1 MRREGKPGNQTFP
14 QYDQMPTEQLEE
26 IIRADFWL
34 SDDGTPDDERIDRML
49 EVIIQREKNINQQD
63 APQFKPWEE
72 IAKEQ
77 PLAKIDSI
85 AETAETSTTLR
96 KKIRWSHM
104 KRVSTIAAVFVCVFL
119 LGTFSTAYALGID
132 VWGVLVR
139 WTENSFHVE
148 ANIHGIDVNRFPE
161 ALRNMAEKLAA
172 HGITEGVL
180 PSYLP
185 EGYEVME
192 ENYFSNSE
200 YSVFYTALS
209 KDDAFLSIN
218 CTQYYTG
225 NFSSEYEKDDPNPAV
240 YYINGTSFYVFTN
253 FGNPVIHWSK
263 DNLDC
268 SIIGA
273 PEGEIEKIINS
284 IQ

>member
-1 MRREGKPGNQTFP
+1 MRREGKSGNQTFP

-49 EVIIQREKNINQQD
+49 EVIIQREKDSNQQD
-63 APQFKPWEE
+63 APHFKSWKE

-77 PLAKIDSI
+77 PLAETDAI
-85 AETAETSTTLR
+85 AEVSVPLR
-96 KKIRWSHM
+96 KKTRWSHM
-104 KRVSTIAAVFVCVFL
+104 KRVSAIAAVFACVFL
-119 LGTFSTAYALGID
+119 LGTFSTAYAFGID
-132 VWGVLVR
+132 IWGVLVR
-139 WTENSFHVE
+139 WTENSFQVE
-148 ANIHGIDVNRFPE
+148 ANVHEIDVNRFPE
-161 ALRNMAEKLAA
+161 PLRNMAEKLAA
-172 HGITEGVL
+172 HGITDGVL
-180 PSYLP
+180 PTYLP
-185 EGYEVME
+185 DGYKVME
-192 ENYFSNSE
+192 ESYFSNGE

-209 KDDAFLSIN
+209 KENAFLSIN

-225 NFSSEYEKDDPNPAV
+225 NFSSEYEKDDSNPAI

-273 PEGEIEKIINS
+273 PEGEIEEIINS